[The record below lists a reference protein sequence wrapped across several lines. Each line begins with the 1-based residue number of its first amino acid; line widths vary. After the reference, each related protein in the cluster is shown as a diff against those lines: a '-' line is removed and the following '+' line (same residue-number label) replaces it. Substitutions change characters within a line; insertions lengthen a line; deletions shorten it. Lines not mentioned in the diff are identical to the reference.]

1 MRRRL
6 STADLVSPRLR
17 CVQTTLPQRVLET
30 IAGAAG
36 AGAQIGIAFSWTG
49 VFLIF
54 FTLALLPRRALCSRA
69 FALLP
74 CCVVSWVSAGFTV
87 TVVLMRQ

>member
-1 MRRRL
+1 LFIVYDEVFPLWCAAPVEHGGLGFSAAEVR
-6 STADLVSPRLR
+6 STE
-17 CVQTTLPQRVLET
+17 TTLPQRVLET

-74 CCVVSWVSAGFTV
+74 CCVVS
-87 TVVLMRQ
+87 